1 METGMI
7 TGPYPKGHWT
17 DVVPP
22 EDFHGGLAV
31 GRRYR
36 VTREFLDY
44 DADPHPVG
52 ETWTFLGCNFLP
64 YEDGWSFFVSLDGE
78 HEWHIRL
85 QDRGETQAA
94 ILQDLG
100 SYVAEIDSPWPP
112 KRDPNTPA
120 SSF

>member
-1 METGMI
+1 MI

-22 EDFHGGLAV
+22 EDFRGDLIV

-36 VTREFLDY
+36 VIKAFKDY
-44 DADPHPVG
+44 DQDPHPVG
-52 ETWTFLGCNFLP
+52 EEWTFLGCNFLP
-64 YEDGWSFFVSLDGE
+64 YEDGWSWFVSLDGE

-85 QDRGETQAA
+85 QERGGEQWD
-94 ILQDLG
+94 ILQNVRAYFHEL
-100 SYVAEIDSPWPP
+100 DSPWPP
-112 KRDPNTPA
+112 KRDPNEPT